1 MPVVTFPLGTLC
13 RLLGKSLKS
22 EEIVQLLGELGCDVE
37 GYDPLTGGVKL
48 NLLPARPDMFDLCG
62 LVRCLRGYLKI
73 ETGIK
78 SYSFNPSGVTIRVE
92 KGLEN
97 VRRFIVGAVVK
108 NVRLDAELVGMLME
122 LQENLHWG
130 LGRDRRKASIGIY
143 ELDTVQ
149 PDFVYRPVEPTAVRF
164 VPLGGVAGVGLT
176 SLTPVEILESHPK
189 GIAYRHLL
197 KDNPVYPLLTDRTGK
212 VLSLPPIINS
222 DETKVTEKSRAL
234 LVDVTGPDEWAIKK
248 CLAIIGAVFADLG
261 WEVQTVQVVYPDGR
275 VEVTPD
281 LAPERIKI
289 NLEDAAAVIGVS
301 FSIDEVSEL
310 LKRMRYGVV
319 MADEES
325 KAVEVLIPAYR
336 ADVLHPWDIFED
348 IAIAYG
354 YHRLPQ
360 RLIQTVTP
368 SCPLAIE
375 ELSQLCRQ
383 ILTGLGFIETM
394 TLALTNPKAHFQKL
408 NLNDDG
414 MTVLLE
420 NPASVEQTILRRH
433 LLSGLLETFGINLTR
448 FLPQQI
454 FEINDVFQVQEGEET
469 EAAVQRH
476 LAVGIA
482 DAKAG
487 FADIKAVVE
496 ALVRE
501 LDFAVS
507 FRQTDMMPFLSG
519 RCAAIEAGG
528 DQIGVMGEVDPE
540 VLERFGLTVPVV
552 LAELDIGGHGESL
565 TSGNR

>member
-1 MPVVTFPLGTLC
+1 MPVVAFPLGTLC
-13 RLLGKSLKS
+13 RLVGKTLTSD
-22 EEIVQLLGELGCDVE
+22 EIVQFLGELGCDVE
-37 GYDPLTGGVKL
+37 GFDPSTGRVKL

-78 SYSFNPSGVTIRVE
+78 RYSFNPSGVSIRVE
-92 KGLEN
+92 KGLED

-108 NVRLDAELVGMLME
+108 NIQLDEEQVAMLME

-143 ELDTVQ
+143 DLDTVQ
-149 PDFVYRPVEPTAVRF
+149 PDFVYQSVAPAAVRF
-164 VPLGGVAGVGLT
+164 APLGGVEGMGLA
-176 SLTPVEILESHPK
+176 SLTPEEILYFHPK
-189 GIAYRHLL
+189 GKAYHHLL
-197 KDNPVYPLLTDRTGK
+197 KGYPVYPLLTDRTGR

-248 CLAIIGAVFADLG
+248 CLAIVGAAFADLG
-261 WEVQTVQVVYPDGR
+261 GEVETVEIVYPDGR

-281 LAPERIKI
+281 MTPERMRI
-289 NLEDAAAVIGVS
+289 NLEDVAAVIGVS
-301 FSIDEVSEL
+301 FPTEEASEL
-310 LKRMRYGVV
+310 LHRMRYGVV
-319 MADEES
+319 MAEEDP
-325 KAVEVLIPAYR
+325 KALEVLIPAYR

-348 IAIAYG
+348 MAIAYG
-354 YHRLPQ
+354 YHRLPH

-368 SCPLAIE
+368 SRPLAIE
-375 ELSQLCRQ
+375 ELSQLCRRV
-383 ILTGLGFIETM
+383 LTGLGFIETM
-394 TLALTNPKAHFQKL
+394 TLALASPEAHFTKL
-408 NLNDDG
+408 NLTDDG
-414 MTVLLE
+414 MTVLVE

-433 LLSGLLETFGINLTR
+433 LLSGMLETFGINLAR
-448 FLPQQI
+448 SLPQQM
-454 FEINDVFQVQEGEET
+454 FEINDVFQVREEAET
-469 EAAVQRH
+469 GAIVRRH

-501 LDFAVS
+501 LDFTVS
-507 FRQTDMMPFLSG
+507 FRPTDTMPFLSG

-528 DQIGVMGEVDPE
+528 NQIGVMGEIHPG

-552 LAELDIGGHGESL
+552 LAEIDIGGFGESL
-565 TSGNR
+565 TS